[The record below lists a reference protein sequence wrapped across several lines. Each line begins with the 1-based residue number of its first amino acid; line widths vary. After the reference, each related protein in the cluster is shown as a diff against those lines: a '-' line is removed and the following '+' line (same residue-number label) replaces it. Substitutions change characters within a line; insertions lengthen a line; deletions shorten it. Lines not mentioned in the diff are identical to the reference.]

1 VASDDRWDANAPA
14 VVEWIRSGGF
24 PETAREDLLRDVVA
38 LWDGFTPDHSAWNAA
53 AGFLSAL
60 AAMRDAPGRDP
71 QALRA
76 LADLAAQVERCA
88 MGTAGAEERA
98 VTAVTRLAAL
108 AGAET
113 SVQRSVART
122 SPDAS
127 CGRDEACHPT
137 CRDAQWSAVVGFEL
151 GKGPRRRPLHD
162 RPDRPGSVKRS
173 TSLASTASTAALVR
187 GEAGTIV
194 LPESAEA
201 ETTAGRSG
209 R

>member
-1 VASDDRWDANAPA
+1 MASDDRWDANAPA

-60 AAMRDAPGRDP
+60 LAAMRDAPGRDP

-98 VTAVTRLAAL
+98 VTAVRRVAAF
-108 AGAET
+108 AGPET
-113 SVQRSVART
+113 SA
-122 SPDAS
+122 
-127 CGRDEACHPT
+127 
-137 CRDAQWSAVVGFEL
+137 
-151 GKGPRRRPLHD
+151 
-162 RPDRPGSVKRS
+162 
-173 TSLASTASTAALVR
+173 
-187 GEAGTIV
+187 
-194 LPESAEA
+194 
-201 ETTAGRSG
+201 
-209 R
+209 